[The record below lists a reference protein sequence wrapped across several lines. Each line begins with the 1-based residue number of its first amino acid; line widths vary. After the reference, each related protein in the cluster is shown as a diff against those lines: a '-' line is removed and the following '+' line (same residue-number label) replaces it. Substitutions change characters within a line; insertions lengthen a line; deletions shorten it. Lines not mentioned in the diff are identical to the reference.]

1 MMIQFVRHPV
11 LEGKKMSHVSEC
23 PIDQVLFSAVIS
35 EMDRVM
41 FLLHPPLLLL
51 LFGPHIVETGERHAA
66 FVRGKGKFFPAASP
80 AGLFKNN
87 TLDLCS

>member
-1 MMIQFVRHPV
+1 
-11 LEGKKMSHVSEC
+11 MSRVSEC

-66 FVRGKGKFFPAASP
+66 FVRGKGKFFPVASP